1 MIIIFFLFQT
11 YMNCSVVGRLQNRP
25 RSANE
30 DQNNRRKRAT
40 RIILAVTTIFVL
52 AWLPLNMFTL
62 ISEFHP
68 EMFKVLMG
76 RYHNV
81 MYLILHLLGA
91 ANAVSNPILYGYLN
105 ENFRHEYFTIYRKM
119 PWYPSSVVMAR
130 TLRRSLK
137 RKSTRRKSTL
147 IGKKLKSPKNVG
159 LIHTKCWLYYQIVPH
174 LFKKP

>member
-1 MIIIFFLFQT
+1 
-11 YMNCSVVGRLQNRP
+11 MNCSVVGRLQNRP

-130 TLRRSLK
+130 TLKRSFK
-137 RKSTRRKSTL
+137 RKSTRRRSTL
-147 IGKKLKSPKNVG
+147 IGKNKPKKCI
-159 LIHTKCWLYYQIVPH
+159 LIQGWLIIICLSKNQQVSDDGS
-174 LFKKP
+174 

>member
-1 MIIIFFLFQT
+1 MLVIFFFQT

-147 IGKKLKSPKNVG
+147 IGSKN
-159 LIHTKCWLYYQIVPH
+159 
-174 LFKKP
+174 KKP